1 MKSRIVGVLLLV
13 AMIAGAV
20 WYKFA
25 RGNTGS
31 LASGPVR
38 TIQGIVGGEKTSF
51 LEDTLVKEILVQRY
65 GIVIQYTKA
74 GSIEMARG
82 PIQGVDFLWPSSQTA
97 LEIFR
102 ERNATAI
109 LRSEVIFNSP
119 LVLYSWDS
127 IATALEKQGILR
139 GKEGVWFV
147 KDFPKLA
154 DQVVAGKK
162 WKDVGVSGLFGKVNI
177 VTTDPVLSNSGYM
190 FAGLVA
196 NVLHGDVMEDAE
208 VDTVL
213 PRVRRLFRS
222 LGYMERSSS
231 DLFQQYMNTG
241 IGAKPL
247 VAGYESQ
254 MLEFA
259 ALNAQAWVGLRKR
272 VRIFYPE
279 PTVWSAHPLVA
290 LSPTGKQLVTAMLD
304 PEIQKIAWER
314 HGFRSGVAGIV
325 NDPAAIPVDGL
336 PSQIQQ
342 VVPMPSARTMD
353 RILSAISAP

>member
-1 MKSRIVGVLLLV
+1 MNKQRLVGILVLV
-13 AMIAGAV
+13 ALVAGGIL
-20 WYKFA
+20 YKYG
-25 RGNTGS
+25 RTGLGTS
-31 LASGPVR
+31 APPLR
-38 TIQGIVGGEKTSF
+38 TVTGIVGGEKTGF
-51 LEDTLVKEILVQRY
+51 LEDTLVKTILLDKY
-65 GIVIQYTKA
+65 GIKIKYTKA

-82 PIQGVDFLWPSSQTA
+82 AVVGQDFIWPSSQTA
-97 LEIFR
+97 LEVFR
-102 ERNATAI
+102 ERQTGAI

-119 LVLYSWDS
+119 LVLYAWDS
-127 IATALEKQGILR
+127 IGTALERQRVLSAR
-139 GKEGVWFV
+139 EGTLYIQ
-147 KDFPKLA
+147 DFQKLA
-154 DQVVAGKK
+154 DMVVGGRK
-162 WKDVGVSGLFGKVNI
+162 WKDIGVQGLFGKVNI
-177 VTTDPVLSNSGYM
+177 VTTDPNLSNSGFM

-196 NVLHGDVMEDAE
+196 DVLHGDVLDDAA

-213 PRVRRLFRS
+213 PAVKKLFRS

-231 DLFQQYMNTG
+231 DLFQQYLNTG

-259 ALNAQAWVGLRKR
+259 LLNKDAWAVLRPK

-290 LSPTGKQLVTAMLD
+290 LSPAGKDLVAALLD

-314 HGFRSGVAGIV
+314 HGFRSGVAGIA
-325 NDPAAIPVDGL
+325 NDVKAIPVDGVPL
-336 PSQIQQ
+336 QIQQ

-353 RILSAISAP
+353 RILAAIANP

>member
-1 MKSRIVGVLLLV
+1 MKSRIVGILLLV

-20 WYKFA
+20 WYKFS
-25 RGNTGS
+25 RGQTGS
-31 LASGPVR
+31 IAVGPVR
-38 TIQGIVGGEKTSF
+38 TIQGVVGGEKTSF
-51 LEDTLVKEILVQRY
+51 LEDSLVRQILAERY
-65 GIVIQYTKA
+65 GIAIQYTKA

-82 PIQGVDFLWPSSQTA
+82 PVQGMDFIWPSSQTA
-97 LEIFR
+97 LEVFR
-102 ERNATAI
+102 ERNAAAI
-109 LRSEVIFNSP
+109 LRSEVVFNSP

-127 IATALEKQGILR
+127 VAAAMEKQGILR
-139 GKEGVWFV
+139 GKDGVWFV
-147 KDFPKLA
+147 KDFQKLA
-154 DQVVAGKK
+154 DMVVSGRK
-162 WKDVGVSGLFGKVNI
+162 WKEIGVAGLFGKVNI
-177 VTTDPVLSNSGYM
+177 VTTDPALSNSGYM

-196 NVLHGDVMEDAE
+196 NVLNGDVLSDSE
-208 VDTVL
+208 VDTVV

-259 ALNAQAWVGLRKR
+259 VLNTQAWAGLRKR

-290 LSPTGKQLVTAMLD
+290 LTPVGKELVTAMLD
-304 PEIQKIAWER
+304 PEIQKLAWER

-325 NDPAAIPVDGL
+325 NDPASIPVDGL

-353 RILSAISAP
+353 RILAAISAP

>member
-1 MKSRIVGVLLLV
+1 VRQI
-13 AMIAGAV
+13 
-20 WYKFA
+20 
-25 RGNTGS
+25 
-31 LASGPVR
+31 LA
-38 TIQGIVGGEKTSF
+38 E
-51 LEDTLVKEILVQRY
+51 RY
-65 GIVIQYTKA
+65 GIAIQYTKA

-82 PIQGVDFLWPSSQTA
+82 PVQGMDFIWPSSQTA
-97 LEIFR
+97 LEVFR
-102 ERNATAI
+102 ERNAAAI
-109 LRSEVIFNSP
+109 LRSEVVFNSP

-127 IATALEKQGILR
+127 VAAAMEKQGILR
-139 GKEGVWFV
+139 GKDGVWFV
-147 KDFPKLA
+147 KDFQKLA
-154 DQVVAGKK
+154 DMVVSGRK
-162 WKDVGVSGLFGKVNI
+162 WKEIGVAGLFGKVNI
-177 VTTDPVLSNSGYM
+177 VTTDPALSNSGYM

-196 NVLHGDVMEDAE
+196 NVLNGDVLSDSE
-208 VDTVL
+208 VDTVV

-259 ALNAQAWVGLRKR
+259 VLNTQAWAGLRKR

-290 LSPTGKQLVTAMLD
+290 LTPVGKELVTAMLD
-304 PEIQKIAWER
+304 PEIQKLAWER

-325 NDPAAIPVDGL
+325 NDPASIPVDGL

-353 RILSAISAP
+353 RILAAISAP